1 MSKNSVP
8 TSGTKRAFAIAE
20 QVVMT
25 QGSIFI
31 RELLRKKQHQ
41 GSAVAIGSTKQDILE
56 SLVQAI
62 KDDVVT
68 EADLDEWVQEIEGWG
83 RQHAYLFH
91 ASEKVMSSPALKSS
105 RHLQS
110 ALRDS
115 KMAAVWGKQTSL
127 DFPNEL
133 VISRVNFDGD
143 RLELGWQQRYDRWRR
158 EKSHDPPRQT
168 IEGDTYEFRAYRQ
181 ELLRSIMR
189 FVLFVKERKAALFVQ
204 IPLGDPRHEEAR
216 DLAQKTLGNLISWEE
231 LKPISVSKAIKA
243 IDEIDLRSPAN
254 SNKPAGRMQAQN
266 TKFGAGGATV
276 EFDADPTI
284 VGWKNVPEVRQV
296 RNALRTKAFTG
307 HSGKFVVELRSGTG
321 LNRSVIVS
329 LDGRKKRVYLW
340 SLMSATEVW
349 LVLDEVV
356 KHG

>member
-216 DLAQKTLGNLISWEE
+216 DLAQKTLGNLIS
-231 LKPISVSKAIKA
+231 
-243 IDEIDLRSPAN
+243 
-254 SNKPAGRMQAQN
+254 
-266 TKFGAGGATV
+266 
-276 EFDADPTI
+276 
-284 VGWKNVPEVRQV
+284 
-296 RNALRTKAFTG
+296 
-307 HSGKFVVELRSGTG
+307 
-321 LNRSVIVS
+321 
-329 LDGRKKRVYLW
+329 
-340 SLMSATEVW
+340 
-349 LVLDEVV
+349 
-356 KHG
+356 